1 MLDAINTD
9 AQVTRMWQR
18 VSRRTVGQS
27 HFRVGSGRAMAET
40 EAALLGGGRGWW
52 GKETST
58 PFPVSEIGFVGRPGQ
73 PPLRRLHGRCILEK
87 SQNQRRPG
95 GEPRRRSWEHKEL
108 C

>member
-1 MLDAINTD
+1 MAMRAPGKSGQVLDAINTD

-27 HFRVGSGRAMAET
+27 HFRVGSGRGVAQT

-58 PFPVSEIGFVGRPGQ
+58 PFPVPGVGFVETRPAPAEKVAQEVYPAEESGQ
-73 PPLRRLHGRCILEK
+73 EKARR
-87 SQNQRRPG
+87 
-95 GEPRRRSWEHKEL
+95 
-108 C
+108 